1 MNRAKGRDYD
11 QLREI
16 RVKRDII
23 KYPLGS
29 AMVEFGDTQVICTA
43 TVDEHVPVF
52 LKGSGKGWLTAEYG
66 MLPASTDNRIQ
77 RDKKS
82 GRVYEIQRL
91 IGRALRAV
99 VDLGKIGERTIR
111 IDCDVIQADGGTRTA
126 SVTGGFIALAGCLS
140 RLYKKRM
147 IGSIPLN
154 SYLAAISVGI
164 VERNLFLDLDYSED
178 SIAEVDMNVAANDR
192 GEIVEVQG
200 TAEKG
205 FFSKKVLDDMLDLAL
220 KGIDEIIKIEKEL
233 IKL

>member
-1 MNRAKGRDYD
+1 
-11 QLREI
+11 
-16 RVKRDII
+16 
-23 KYPLGS
+23 
-29 AMVEFGDTQVICTA
+29 
-43 TVDEHVPVF
+43 
-52 LKGSGKGWLTAEYG
+52 
-66 MLPASTDNRIQ
+66 
-77 RDKKS
+77 
-82 GRVYEIQRL
+82 
-91 IGRALRAV
+91 
-99 VDLGKIGERTIR
+99 
-111 IDCDVIQADGGTRTA
+111 
-126 SVTGGFIALAGCLS
+126 
-140 RLYKKRM
+140 M

-220 KGIDEIIKIEKEL
+220 KGIDEIIKIKKEL